1 MKQKILQKIANRLTQ
16 LSVKQEPEE
25 AYNELLTCSIKCF
38 NDLCAIYR
46 FTEEEETYLWNQ
58 SIL

>member
-1 MKQKILQKIANRLTQ
+1 MKQEILVKIAARLAQ

-25 AYNELLTCSIKCF
+25 AYNELLTCSIGCF
-38 NDLCAIYR
+38 NNLCAIYR

-58 SIL
+58 SI